1 MHKNS
6 GGGLNPY
13 LTVETTDT
21 VTAVRHRV
29 AGYALLAAILGSGG
43 SLVLATLAGQNG
55 WIEYTMLPAIL
66 LAASTMKVLLWQ
78 NRLSVRTVEIFFA
91 LSLGVYQITSL
102 ISYALSGAMYEYGF
116 SSTALWFPLFYP
128 VAFMVF
134 KTRTATRVSLA
145 YYLVALVFGLIG
157 LALHGPP
164 NPSVNNS
171 LIQFYVAS
179 PAYLLLFYVYVQWR
193 REYASMRYMAHTDT
207 LTGLPNRRQMQQLL
221 QNEIAR
227 ANRYTTPFA
236 VLLVDLDFF
245 KEVNDRFGHAVGDEV
260 LKEVGFRLC
269 NALRVPD
276 TLARWG
282 GEEFMVLAPATSDPQ
297 ACELAERLAQVVR
310 ETPFIGKIQLTTSIG
325 VVCHKPGDILE
336 NMINRADRAL
346 YRAKHLG
353 RNSVVTDLSMA

>member
-1 MHKNS
+1 MLTDA
-6 GGGLNPY
+6 GRGLNPY

-21 VTAVRHRV
+21 VTAVRRRV
-29 AGYALLAAILGSGG
+29 AGYALYAAILGSGG

-55 WIEYTMLPAIL
+55 WIEYTMLPVIL
-66 LAASTMKVLLWQ
+66 LVSIATQVLLWQ
-78 NRLSVRTVEIFFA
+78 NRLSVRTVEVFFA
-91 LSLGVYQITSL
+91 LSLAAYQITSL
-102 ISYALSGAMYEYGF
+102 ISYALSGAMYQNGF

-128 VAFMVF
+128 IAFMIF
-134 KTRTATRVSLA
+134 KTRTAMRVSLA
-145 YYLVALVFGLIG
+145 YYLVALAFGLIG

-164 NPSVNNS
+164 NPNVSNS
-171 LIQFYVAS
+171 LMQFYVAN
-179 PAYLLLFYVYVQWR
+179 PAYLLLFYVYIQWR
-193 REYASMRYMAHTDT
+193 KEYTSMRYMAHTDT

-221 QNEIAR
+221 QNELAR
-227 ANRYTTPFA
+227 ANRYTAPFA

-245 KEVNDRFGHAVGDEV
+245 KEVNDQFGHAVGDEV
-260 LKEVGFRLC
+260 LKEVGLRLSK
-269 NALRVPD
+269 ALRVPD

-325 VVCHKPGDILE
+325 VACHRPGDTSE
-336 NMINRADRAL
+336 DMINRADRAL

-353 RNSVVTDLSMA
+353 RNSVVTDLPVA